1 MGAARPRIDDPVLAP
16 ELGGKLRGQTP
27 TFLTPKLFI
36 KLDPDGGGEVFRI
49 LVINPGSTST
59 KTAVYEDEH
68 CRWETVLVHPDDELA
83 SFSPVTAQ
91 LDYRLFRLLA
101 ALKDNGF
108 ELEGFAGVV
117 ARGGLLRPLAGGVY
131 LVDREMENDLAA
143 NRFGEHASNLGT
155 IMARRLAARAGLLA
169 FTVDPV
175 SMDELDGVARFS
187 GLKGLPRV
195 SLSYALN
202 SKAVAREVSARL
214 GRDYTDVNLVVVH
227 LGSGISVSAHRG
239 GRMVDVN
246 NASSEGPFSLERCGT
261 LPALALIEL
270 CCSRQCR
277 RRRNGRIGHPQG
289 RALLLSRHQG
299 VAPGGGNG
307 GGRRRRGG
315 RGGCRDGLPGVQG
328 NRGHG
333 DGAGRSGRPRSP
345 DRRHGPLSLDY
356 GAHRGTSLVYR
367 PGEGSAG

>member
-1 MGAARPRIDDPVLAP
+1 M
-16 ELGGKLRGQTP
+16 
-27 TFLTPKLFI
+27 
-36 KLDPDGGGEVFRI
+36 FRI

-68 CRWETVLVHPDDELA
+68 CRWETVLVHPDDQLA

-91 LDYRLFRLLA
+91 LDYRLSRLSAVLTD
-101 ALKDNGF
+101 KGF
-108 ELEGFAGVV
+108 EPEGFAAVV

-131 LVDREMENDLAA
+131 LVDREMEDDLAA
-143 NRFGEHASNLGT
+143 NRFGEHASNLGA
-155 IMARRLAARAGLLA
+155 IMARRLAARAGLPA

-175 SMDELDGVARFS
+175 SVDELDGVARFS

-195 SLSYALN
+195 SLSHALN
-202 SKAVAREVSARL
+202 NKAVAREVSARL

-246 NASSEGPFSLERCGT
+246 NAGSEGPFSLERCGT

-277 RRRNGRIGHPQG
+277 RAELAELVTRKGGLYSYLGTRELRRVEEMVAAGDGEAAEVVAAMVYQVSKEIGAMAAVLTGRVDRVVLTGGMAHSRLITAPIAKRVSFIAPVEVLPGEREMEALALGILRVLRG
-289 RALLLSRHQG
+289 REQAL
-299 VAPGGGNG
+299 AY
-307 GGRRRRGG
+307 G
-315 RGGCRDGLPGVQG
+315 RG
-328 NRGHG
+328 
-333 DGAGRSGRPRSP
+333 
-345 DRRHGPLSLDY
+345 
-356 GAHRGTSLVYR
+356 
-367 PGEGSAG
+367 